1 MSLSGSQLPPP
12 TLRAGA
18 ESGDSVW
25 QRRPDPRLPAY
36 LVAGFGALILAMVTG
51 EREIAALGAPF
62 LALAAIGLARRE
74 PTALR
79 GSVSLNQTTT
89 VEGDVVEGTVSVDWD
104 GPAEVEVILAGW
116 RGVTPLDPIPAIG
129 WSLPLGE
136 GPVTLPFQLQARSWG
151 VHSLGAVWARA
162 RRPGSFAVREQKVA
176 AAPILRIFPS
186 TVRISRLLKPA
197 EPRTVAG
204 MHLARVRGHGTDFA
218 ELRPYQPGDRLRD
231 LSWCTSARLGK
242 PWVRVNHPERTGT
255 VLILLDAVFSE
266 EEQTKEAL
274 ARAARAAW
282 AVASVHLKAQD
293 RVGLLAR
300 GRTAGWLP
308 PRGGPRARWM
318 LMEELLGVGR
328 AAEDP
333 LARKRAR
340 RRIQVPAD
348 ALIVGVTNLRSQVFA
363 PDLLHFRRVG
373 HTTVA
378 LVIDT
383 SDLLP
388 GGENQ
393 ADTLARR
400 IWLAQ
405 RDSEQRSLE
414 RGGVPTALVTGD
426 AGAAPAILTLRRRL
440 DASRNRSW
448 GWVHAEGVRVQEAPS

>member
-1 MSLSGSQLPPP
+1 M
-12 TLRAGA
+12 
-18 ESGDSVW
+18 
-25 QRRPDPRLPAY
+25 
-36 LVAGFGALILAMVTG
+36 TG
-51 EREIAALGAPF
+51 ERDIAALGAPF
-62 LALAAIGLARRE
+62 LVLAAMGLARRE
-74 PTALR
+74 PASLR
-79 GSVSLNQTTT
+79 GSVTLTQTSA
-89 VEGDVVEGTVSVDWD
+89 VEGDVLEGTISVDWD
-104 GPAEVEVILAGW
+104 GRAEVEVILAGW
-116 RGVTPLDPIPAIG
+116 RGVTPVDPLPVIG
-129 WSLPLGE
+129 WAVPLGE
-136 GPVTLPFQLQARSWG
+136 GPVTLPFRIKAESWG
-151 VHSLGAVWARA
+151 MHSMGAVWARA

-176 AAPILRIFPS
+176 PAPTLRIFPN
-186 TVRISRLLKPA
+186 TVRINRLLKPA

-204 MHLARVRGHGTDFA
+204 MHLARLRGHGTDFA

-231 LSWCTSARLGK
+231 LSWSTSARLGK

-266 EEQTKEAL
+266 ESRSKEAL

-308 PRGGPRARWM
+308 PRGGARARWM

-333 LARKRAR
+333 LGRRHLR
-340 RRIQVPAD
+340 RRVFVPAD
-348 ALIVGVTNLRSQVFA
+348 ALIVGVTSLRSQVFA

-378 LVIDT
+378 LVVDT

-388 GGENQ
+388 EG
-393 ADTLARR
+393 DTHVDSVARKV
-400 IWLAQ
+400 WLAQ

-414 RGGVPTALVTGD
+414 RGGVPTALVTGEG
-426 AGAAPAILTLRRRL
+426 GATPTILTLKRRL

-448 GWVHAEGVRVQEAPS
+448 RWVHAGGVQVPEARQ